1 MYIKRGR
8 KIKCFGFLSRLVTIP
23 TVTLPL
29 PSGVSLVPTLL
40 ISFFH
45 LCRLTLC
52 FLLAFLSP
60 PFSFSSSFFVS
71 LLVLSHSFHSSL
83 RSFVLFHHLHTFFY
97 ILFSSLLFSLPHPLA
112 SPSLPFLLPSTSSFL
127 SRTQLRD
134 GTDMGHRQGNR
145 QRWPANPCVCV
156 CVCVMQY
163 QSPPR
168 ARLGGC
174 FVPQKRL
181 NKEKCTYCHCGSIV
195 WKTFLLRESRRR
207 YWYSKCYSIAWSE
220 SRRVFSYT
228 EWKLTPR
235 WHPFHSLILDC
246 GVKLG
251 PKTGTLM
258 ICE

>member
-29 PSGVSLVPTLL
+29 PSGVSLVPPFL

-60 PFSFSSSFFVS
+60 PFLFLAPFSSPYLFCLIPFI
-71 LLVLSHSFHSSL
+71 LLSVLLSSSTTFTL
-83 RSFVLFHHLHTFFY
+83 FFY

-145 QRWPANPCVCV
+145 QRWPANPCACV

-163 QSPPR
+163 QSQPR

-207 YWYSKCYSIAWSE
+207 YWCSKCYSIAWSE

-246 GVKLG
+246 GEKLG